1 MSMHDDVQKILIDE
15 ATIQRRIAELGAEL
29 NAVYDDEDVPIFVC
43 VLKGAFLFLADLVRH
58 LQFRHEVDF
67 MVVSSYGDATRSS
80 GIVRILL
87 DLERSIE
94 GRHVVVVEDIVD
106 TGYTIDYILRNLAS
120 RHPASLRIATLL
132 NKPSRRKVDVPLD
145 FVGFEV
151 PDEFVVGYGLDYAQQ
166 YRNLPY
172 IGVLKPACYS
182 DEP

>member
-15 ATIQRRIAELGAEL
+15 AAIQRRIAELGAEL
-29 NAVYDDEDVPIFVC
+29 NAAYDDEDVPIFVC

-58 LQFRHEVDF
+58 LRFRHEIDF

-132 NKPSRRKVDVPLD
+132 NKPSRRKVEVPLD

-151 PDEFVVGYGLDYAQQ
+151 PDEFVIGYGLDYAQQ

-172 IGVLKPACYS
+172 IGVLKPSCYS